1 MGTPSRFVAEMG
13 SHLAR
18 GGMEVVKSSL
28 ASQGGRV
35 AQTPGR
41 KVASAIRSNIPEPQF
56 KGNAFA
62 GSTETRLDA
71 EAEAAATRD
80 RCT

>member
-18 GGMEVVKSSL
+18 GGMEAVKSSL

-35 AQTPGR
+35 AGG

-62 GSTETRLDA
+62 GSTETKLDA
-71 EAEAAATRD
+71 EAEAAAFRD
-80 RCT
+80 SK